1 MKKLITALFALT
13 LLPAALAGCGEGAK
27 ERSSH
32 GIGQQGSGAAS
43 GGGGGGGGGALRVA
57 LPTGQTS
64 FANADVVVA
73 EKKGFFAKQGLKVSV
88 QNFGSGL
95 KTVQAVIA
103 GGTDIGASSIEPV
116 AAAAARDQDVKVIAP
131 YADRLTVNVTTPGS
145 VRRVPDLKGKPV
157 GIQDVGAFREIMVR
171 YVLSRSG
178 MTDDD
183 VKYRPVAANG
193 YVNALVAGQID
204 AAVLQPEQ
212 YYTVKEHKPDFHSV
226 ADLYRLQPNYFYGTY
241 FVKGKWLD
249 THRDQATAF
258 ATALMQAHRFMYE
271 NKSETVAIAAEATG
285 VDKAAASRAYDVL
298 LKQNKVFP
306 VDAGLDQSRIT
317 YTLGQLEKLKTLSG
331 EAPSYGDFVD
341 AGPGQAAEQKLGPA
355 PERGASGGT

>member
-1 MKKLITALFALT
+1 MQKLLTALIALT
-13 LLPAALAGCGEGAK
+13 LLPAAVAGCGEGAK
-27 ERSSH
+27 ERSSQ
-32 GIGQQGSGAAS
+32 GIGQQGGSPS
-43 GGGGGGGGGALRVA
+43 GGGGGGGGGTLRVA

-64 FANADVVVA
+64 FANVDVVVA
-73 EKKGFFAKQGLKVSV
+73 DKKGFFAKQGVKVST

-95 KTVQAVIA
+95 KSVQAVIA

-116 AAAAARDQDVKVIAP
+116 AAAAARNQDVKVITP

-145 VRRVPDLKGKPV
+145 IRGVADLKGKPV

-241 FVKGKWLD
+241 FVSGKWLKS
-249 THRDQATAF
+249 HREEATAF
-258 ATALMQAHRFMYE
+258 ATALMEAHRFMYR
-271 NKSETVAIAAEATG
+271 NKAETVKIAAEATG
-285 VDKAAASRAYDVL
+285 VDAKSASRAYDVL
-298 LKQNKVFP
+298 LAENKVFP

-341 AGPGQAAEQKLGPA
+341 AGPGQAAERKLGPA
-355 PERGASGGT
+355 PERGTAGGT